1 MPCASHEGRCRTV
14 LDMSSSS
21 DRFAWMWQADAPRVL
36 SYARRH
42 VGLNDAPDV
51 VSETFVVAWR
61 RLSQVPEPAL
71 PWLIGTARRIIDN
84 TRRSDRRRMALAQRV
99 ELLSALAAPGTEVS
113 ARNEALQ
120 RLAELPE
127 HYREALLLVA
137 WDGLNSAQAA
147 AATGLSAAAFRK
159 RLQRARTVLDGLE
172 PVVHLRLEEATP

>member
-14 LDMSSSS
+14 LGMSSSS
-21 DRFAWMWQADAPRVL
+21 DRLAWMWQADAPRVL

-84 TRRSDRRRMALAQRV
+84 TRRSDRRRMGLV
-99 ELLSALAAPGTEVS
+99 EKV
-113 ARNEALQ
+113 
-120 RLAELPE
+120 
-127 HYREALLLVA
+127 
-137 WDGLNSAQAA
+137 
-147 AATGLSAAAFRK
+147 
-159 RLQRARTVLDGLE
+159 
-172 PVVHLRLEEATP
+172 EEAGFGGRIDTTWDTATQPQPSFPSTNISLTASSLTASESRATSAFAASSS